1 MLSKELEILKHIA
14 ELYKGDVTDEDF
26 VLEMQDKENLVKMW
40 SDAFDGYLLR
50 DVLDAIDEYFTFKN
64 NKSAPRIQQIL
75 AMLNSKNIHRET
87 EDVIPEK
94 KEKVELPFWLKYQQQ
109 DRETGDMSWLVPHYQ
124 IVGRLIEQDYFPW
137 VQNIYNPSYE
147 DFRAAMKQWSVE
159 TYGREYFVESD
170 NQFNALP
177 PEVQK
182 AKYEHAR
189 EVLRNFSLKG
199 LN

>member
-1 MLSKELEILKHIA
+1 MLSKELEILKQIE
-14 ELYKGDVTDEDF
+14 ELYHGDISEDEF
-26 VLEMQDKENLVKMW
+26 LQ
-40 SDAFDGYLLR
+40 ACQG
-50 DVLDAIDEYFTFKN
+50 
-64 NKSAPRIQQIL
+64 Q
-75 AMLNSKNIHRET
+75 
-87 EDVIPEK
+87 EK
-94 KEKVELPFWLKYQQQ
+94 KIEAWREAFAEYPLYEVSKAINHFYVKKSSKTRPNIAQLMAILQETNATKELEEIKTEKVELPFWLKYQQQ

-124 IVGRLIEQDYFPW
+124 IVGTLISQDYFPW

-147 DFRAAMKQWSVE
+147 DFREAMKRWSFE

-199 LN
+199 IN